1 VFLTLVLECLVEP
14 VLVVGKLEG
23 VQLVAI
29 VGLVVALEFVGI
41 DVQTGKS

>member
-14 VLVVGKLEG
+14 VLVVG
-23 VQLVAI
+23 
-29 VGLVVALEFVGI
+29 LVVVLEFVRI